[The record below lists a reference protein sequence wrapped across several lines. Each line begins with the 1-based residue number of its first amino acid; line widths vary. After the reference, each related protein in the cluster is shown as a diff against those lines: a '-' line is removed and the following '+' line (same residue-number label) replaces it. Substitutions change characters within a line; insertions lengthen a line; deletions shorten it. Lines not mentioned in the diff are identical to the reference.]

1 MYTNTSIL
9 HFYFISLIFYKLIF
23 SAVSIR
29 AAIAITI
36 CFSQKQTVYSLRD
49 GMKKTECMM
58 VQLIVRKMSF
68 LYG

>member
-1 MYTNTSIL
+1 MYAVKMEQHECTQIPVYYIFIL
-9 HFYFISLIFYKLIF
+9 FLSFFTELIF

-36 CFSQKQTVYSLRD
+36 CFSQKN
-49 GMKKTECMM
+49 CA
-58 VQLIVRKMSF
+58 QLIVSKMSF